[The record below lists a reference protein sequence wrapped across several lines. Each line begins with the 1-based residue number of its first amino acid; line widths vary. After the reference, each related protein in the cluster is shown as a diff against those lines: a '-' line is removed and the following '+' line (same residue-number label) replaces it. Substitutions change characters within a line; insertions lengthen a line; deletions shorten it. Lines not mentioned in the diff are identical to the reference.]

1 MSFFDEVEEAPR
13 ARRPPPGRG
22 RRPPGVDRKFLVR
35 RTVLA
40 VGVLVAVILI
50 VVGIH
55 SCQVSARNSAL
66 RDYDNSV
73 ASLVQRSNQTGHAL
87 FSELSGASG
96 STNQTGLQ
104 TQLNQTRAQ
113 ALGQLTDA
121 RNLSVPS
128 QMQTAQQ
135 ELLLTLR
142 MRSDAV
148 SRIAEQ
154 IQPALGKSTAGTA
167 IATIANQMSRLYA
180 SDVLYND
187 YVAPA
192 IASVL
197 TSASIPIAG
206 INRQP
211 ISRSSFVP
219 SPQWLDASYVAAKL
233 GSSTTST
240 GKSTTAAPGI
250 HGHRMVSVSA
260 NGVALQAG
268 LTNSVTAS
276 PPPTFTCTFENDGQ
290 NTEHN
295 VVVKVTVLG
304 TTVTGQAIVPETV
317 PGHTY
322 TAQVTLSS
330 PPPTG
335 SYTVKA
341 TIEHV
346 PGEKVFTHNTQTF
359 TVAFH

>member
-1 MSFFDEVEEAPR
+1 
-13 ARRPPPGRG
+13 
-22 RRPPGVDRKFLVR
+22 
-35 RTVLA
+35 
-40 VGVLVAVILI
+40 
-50 VVGIH
+50 
-55 SCQVSARNSAL
+55 
-66 RDYDNSV
+66 
-73 ASLVQRSNQTGHAL
+73 
-87 FSELSGASG
+87 
-96 STNQTGLQ
+96 
-104 TQLNQTRAQ
+104 
-113 ALGQLTDA
+113 
-121 RNLSVPS
+121 
-128 QMQTAQQ
+128 
-135 ELLLTLR
+135 
-142 MRSDAV
+142 
-148 SRIAEQ
+148 
-154 IQPALGKSTAGTA
+154 
-167 IATIANQMSRLYA
+167 
-180 SDVLYND
+180 
-187 YVAPA
+187 
-192 IASVL
+192 
-197 TSASIPIAG
+197 
-206 INRQP
+206 
-211 ISRSSFVP
+211 
-219 SPQWLDASYVAAKL
+219 
-233 GSSTTST
+233 
-240 GKSTTAAPGI
+240 
-250 HGHRMVSVSA
+250 MVSVSA